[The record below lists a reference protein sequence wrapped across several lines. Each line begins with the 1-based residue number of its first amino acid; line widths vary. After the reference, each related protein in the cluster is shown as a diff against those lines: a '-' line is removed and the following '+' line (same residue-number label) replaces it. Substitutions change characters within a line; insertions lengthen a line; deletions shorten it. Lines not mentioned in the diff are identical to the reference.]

1 VLEKVHATI
10 KIRDEEVTWLNGEL
24 AQLSVSYE
32 DQRQAGEEKDDV
44 ILNLQWAVET
54 TRAAPETEK
63 KQVEGELF
71 FPLFICWP
79 NSLRDLLPAKFVLLF
94 SGLRMALGT
103 STTQVQAIQAA
114 YNSSHQE
121 LEELHAAALEACQG
135 VEEGEAQAGSSMA
148 SRLRTLGRH
157 ITQRMRCALH
167 LGVQKALGMVVS
179 HYRVNLRAISTGYVV
194 TTGVDDEVEMN
205 CVDTLAAPAANVLT
219 EDFMDFLF
227 PDAPPAGGPEA

>member
-54 TRAAPETEK
+54 TRTAPEIEK

-103 STTQVQAIQAA
+103 
-114 YNSSHQE
+114 
-121 LEELHAAALEACQG
+121 
-135 VEEGEAQAGSSMA
+135 
-148 SRLRTLGRH
+148 
-157 ITQRMRCALH
+157 
-167 LGVQKALGMVVS
+167 
-179 HYRVNLRAISTGYVV
+179 
-194 TTGVDDEVEMN
+194 
-205 CVDTLAAPAANVLT
+205 
-219 EDFMDFLF
+219 
-227 PDAPPAGGPEA
+227 